1 MRLYCDDDN
10 NIWTALDE
18 GIAYIHNNS
27 LIYYYEPPF
36 RKIGMVYDVL
46 VRENEAY
53 IASNQ
58 GLYWLRDGK
67 TELVPGLEEQAW
79 FIDEWGKQ
87 IFCGHNKGTFLISG
101 LKSKLASDVKGGMC
115 MEKIELKEQSFL
127 LEGAY
132 ALLNLYTETA
142 SGEYCFTR
150 SLRGFSHMIRH
161 IEVDHQGNIWAKHL
175 RNGLYRFRIDSDM
188 KQVKDVRKYESL
200 GEVKGGS
207 FTLFKINGRVVFSN
221 GEYFYTYEDM
231 TDSIVPYETMNEQ
244 LMELKGIK
252 TVSHANGDY
261 YWFVGDR
268 TVYLVKCAINTFN
281 IELRI
286 PYSLFDGLAV
296 EERGSVVYDKRNN
309 HSYLCLN
316 NAIARIETD
325 SSSLYKSQTRR
336 SLWISEMQVTEE
348 FSDKRKTLVVQS
360 GVKVEHEFNT
370 VSFTLCYPVYNDYTY
385 KVRYRLEG
393 YSDQWIPDGRNLQK
407 KYARLPYGS
416 YVFRAEIYDT
426 GRVLASVEFPFEIL
440 SPWYLSYWAV
450 GSYILIGLCLLALL
464 QYIVY
469 RFVKKK
475 KDRVIE
481 QQRVAHQAELERQ
494 EKKIIELEKEQLEA
508 DLRFKSKELSSVVM
522 MNIAHQEFLN
532 SLKEEI
538 QKQKLSGQHSRK
550 NLDKLLALVN
560 NNIVSDEESWI
571 MFQANFD
578 RIHENFF
585 RNLKLQYTDLTSGDL
600 RFCALLRLNMPTKEI
615 AKLLNISTRGV
626 DAARYRLRK
635 KFNLLPEESLT
646 DFLIN
651 FK

>member
-1 MRLYCDDDN
+1 MY
-10 NIWTALDE
+10 
-18 GIAYIHNNS
+18 G
-27 LIYYYEPPF
+27 
-36 RKIGMVYDVL
+36 
-46 VRENEAY
+46 
-53 IASNQ
+53 
-58 GLYWLRDGK
+58 
-67 TELVPGLEEQAW
+67 
-79 FIDEWGKQ
+79 
-87 IFCGHNKGTFLISG
+87 
-101 LKSKLASDVKGGMC
+101 
-115 MEKIELKEQSFL
+115 KIELKEQSFL

-522 MNIAHQEFLN
+522 MNIAHQEF
-532 SLKEEI
+532 
-538 QKQKLSGQHSRK
+538 
-550 NLDKLLALVN
+550 
-560 NNIVSDEESWI
+560 
-571 MFQANFD
+571 
-578 RIHENFF
+578 
-585 RNLKLQYTDLTSGDL
+585 
-600 RFCALLRLNMPTKEI
+600 
-615 AKLLNISTRGV
+615 
-626 DAARYRLRK
+626 
-635 KFNLLPEESLT
+635 
-646 DFLIN
+646 
-651 FK
+651 